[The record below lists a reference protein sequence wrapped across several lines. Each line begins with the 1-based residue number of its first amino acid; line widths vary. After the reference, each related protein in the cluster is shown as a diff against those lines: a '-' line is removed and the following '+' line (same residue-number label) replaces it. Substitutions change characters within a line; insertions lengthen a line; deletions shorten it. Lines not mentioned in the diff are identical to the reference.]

1 LVSDSP
7 LTGVFRSENV
17 PVHWPI
23 HSRSFMGNEA
33 FVESVLQEI
42 IRPGVERLMSS
53 RYFSELREGKLS
65 KKRLKGFALQH
76 YLSNHAINK
85 GLAFCMVKNASN
97 PPAYNQFV
105 ELFVEESSHPALMK
119 RFGEALGLTDAD
131 FENEIMIF
139 ECVAHTA
146 AIIRGMFLGSAA
158 ETRAGALVNETMV
171 QRYSEEFDTALT
183 KHYGIDNRARTF
195 FTVHGKVDQEHTAMA
210 AETIARNANT
220 DREKEL
226 VRVAAKNMVRFKL
239 AKFDGIYD
247 AYA

>member
-1 LVSDSP
+1 MSNQEFIDS
-7 LTGVFRSENV
+7 
-17 PVHWPI
+17 
-23 HSRSFMGNEA
+23 
-33 FVESVLQEI
+33 LQREI
-42 IRPGVERLMSS
+42 IQPGVDRLMDG
-53 RYFSELREGKLS
+53 RYFSELRQGKLS
-65 KKRLKGFALQH
+65 HKRLKGFAMQH

-119 RFGEALGLTDAD
+119 RFGMALGLTEED
-131 FENEIMIF
+131 FENEIMIY
-139 ECVAHTA
+139 ECVAHTG
-146 AIIRGMFLGSAA
+146 AIIRGMFLGTQA

-171 QRYSEEFDTALT
+171 CRYSDEFNEALE
-183 KHYGIDNRARTF
+183 KHYGLDSRARTF
-195 FTVHGKVDQEHTAMA
+195 FIVHGKVDQEHTAMA

-226 VRVAAKNMVRFKL
+226 VRAAARNMVRFKL

>member
-1 LVSDSP
+1 MA
-7 LTGVFRSENV
+7 NQ
-17 PVHWPI
+17 
-23 HSRSFMGNEA
+23 A
-33 FVESVLQEI
+33 FVDSVLREI
-42 IRPGVERLMSS
+42 IQPGVDRLMNS
-53 RYFSELREGKLS
+53 RFFSELREGKLS
-65 KKRLKGFALQH
+65 KKRLAGFAMQH

-119 RFGEALGLTDAD
+119 RFGEAMGLKDED
-131 FENEIMIF
+131 FDKEVMIF

-171 QRYSEEFDTALT
+171 QRYSEEFDAALE
-183 KHYGIDNRARTF
+183 KHYGLDSRARTF

-210 AETIARNANT
+210 AETIARNANS

-226 VRVAAKNMVRFKL
+226 VRAAAKNMVRFKL

>member
-1 LVSDSP
+1 M
-7 LTGVFRSENV
+7 ENQ
-17 PVHWPI
+17 
-23 HSRSFMGNEA
+23 E
-33 FVESVLQEI
+33 FVQSIMREVVE
-42 IRPGVERLMSS
+42 PGVEQLMNS
-53 RYFSELREGKLS
+53 RYFSNLRQGKLS
-65 KKRLKGFALQH
+65 KKRLAGFALQH

-119 RFGEALGLTDAD
+119 RFGQALGLTEDD
-131 FENEIMIF
+131 FEKEIMIF

-171 QRYSEEFDTALT
+171 CRYSDEFNAALE
-183 KHYGIDNRARTF
+183 KHYGLDSRARTF
-195 FTVHGKVDQEHTAMA
+195 FIVHGKVDQEHTAMA
-210 AETIARNANT
+210 AETIARNANS
-220 DREKEL
+220 DREKQL
-226 VRVAAKNMVRFKL
+226 VRAAAKNMVRFKL

>member
-1 LVSDSP
+1 
-7 LTGVFRSENV
+7 
-17 PVHWPI
+17 
-23 HSRSFMGNEA
+23 MANEA

-119 RFGEALGLTDAD
+119 RFGEALGLTDVD

-171 QRYSEEFDTALT
+171 QRYSDEFDTALA
-183 KHYGIDNRARTF
+183 KHYGLDSRARTF

-210 AETIARNANT
+210 ADTIARNANT
-220 DREKEL
+220 DREREM
-226 VRVAAKNMVRFKL
+226 VRVAARNMVRFKL